1 MLKSISRFC
10 PGWLRELFSP
20 ITVRF
25 MDTDDL
31 MATME
36 MMELIANKPWLE
48 RNDDTDALAKRMQ
61 ILIGRELL
69 RRGVRFWSEW

>member
-1 MLKSISRFC
+1 MEKIIKLIPS
-10 PGWLRELFSP
+10 WLREFVSP

-25 MDTDDL
+25 MDTDGL

-48 RNDDTDALAKRMQ
+48 RNEDTDALAKRMQ

>member
-1 MLKSISRFC
+1 MLNIVRLIPSRF
-10 PGWLRELFSP
+10 REFFSP

-25 MDTDDL
+25 MDTDGL

-48 RNDDTDALAKRMQ
+48 RDDDTDALAKRMQ

>member
-1 MLKSISRFC
+1 MEKIINLFPS
-10 PGWLRELFSP
+10 WLREFVSP

-25 MDTDDL
+25 MDTDGL

-48 RNDDTDALAKRMQ
+48 RNEDTDALAKRMQ

>member
-1 MLKSISRFC
+1 MLNIVRLIPSR
-10 PGWLRELFSP
+10 LREFFSP

-25 MDTDDL
+25 MDTDGL

-48 RNDDTDALAKRMQ
+48 RNDNTDAIAKRMQ

>member
-1 MLKSISRFC
+1 MEKIIKLFPS
-10 PGWLRELFSP
+10 WLREFVSP

-25 MDTDDL
+25 MDTDGL

-48 RNDDTDALAKRMQ
+48 RNEDTDAIAKRMQ